1 MKKIFLLSIIL
12 FVGCSMQSNKSENTN
27 LIEISLPT
35 MQCSMCVANI
45 ENSLNNIDGIVKV
58 KVNLQKLNVIV
69 RYKSEI
75 INKEEIEQQISKA
88 GYKANDIEANLE
100 EYEKLA
106 SCCKIPKWG
115 E

>member
-1 MKKIFLLSIIL
+1 
-12 FVGCSMQSNKSENTN
+12 
-27 LIEISLPT
+27 

-100 EYEKLA
+100 EYKKLA